1 MRNERGHTRTP
12 AIGRKQQYDTARAE
26 VASGH
31 FPGWLTSIVDGRF
44 PVWPPPDHRLT
55 FAPRG
60 SMSSDESQ
68 NAAPRE
74 RRDAVREKAQQV
86 KARQSRARL
95 IRRVSLA
102 AVAVAFVAVIA
113 VVVTWTVSSSASK
126 PSMSPAK
133 GVDGGFVVT
142 DVTGAG
148 VAADEAGSGGFVEG
162 DTTTAPEPEPT
173 PTPTATENPAV
184 DIRVYVDYLSTGSR
198 EFQLANMKQ
207 LSEWVDDGAA
217 TLSYYP
223 VAMLTAKS
231 NGTKYSLRAAGAAA
245 CVAQHSPDY
254 FFAFNDAL
262 LRQQPAVDSDGLSDA
277 ELASLAQATGLDDPK
292 LVRSCIE
299 DQSYASWAKS
309 ATEQALKQLPGTEG
323 VALTGTPTVLVNG
336 TQYVGK
342 LDDPKEFAQFVLTIA
357 SDAYYKASPSP
368 TPTTTPAP

>member
-1 MRNERGHTRTP
+1 
-12 AIGRKQQYDTARAE
+12 
-26 VASGH
+26 
-31 FPGWLTSIVDGRF
+31 
-44 PVWPPPDHRLT
+44 
-55 FAPRG
+55 
-60 SMSSDESQ
+60 MSSDESQ
-68 NAAPRE
+68 NAAPSE

-95 IRRVSLA
+95 IRRTSLV

-126 PSMSPAK
+126 PTMAPAK
-133 GVDGGFVVT
+133 GVDGGFVVS

-148 VAADEAGSGGFVEG
+148 VATDSGAGGLIEGEAS
-162 DTTTAPEPEPT
+162 TTPETEPT
-173 PTPTATENPAV
+173 PEATPTEAPSV

-207 LSEWVDDGAA
+207 LSQWVDDGAA
-217 TLSYYP
+217 TLTYYP

-262 LRQQPAVDSDGLSDA
+262 LRQQPEVDSDGLSD
-277 ELASLAQATGLDDPK
+277 EKLADLAQATGLDGPK
-292 LVRSCIE
+292 VVRTCIE
-299 DQSYASWAKS
+299 DQAYASWAKS
-309 ATEQALKQLPGTEG
+309 ATEQALKELPGTDG
-323 VALTGTPTVLVNG
+323 AALTGTPMVLVNG

-342 LDDPKEFAQFVLTIA
+342 LGDPKEFAQFVLTVA
-357 SDAYYKASPSP
+357 SDAYYKATP
-368 TPTTTPAP
+368 TPTPTPTAP